1 HHASTV
7 DLLIQG
13 EFGWDPEE
21 FHYALQQWAGPW
33 GSNWYKYLLTVPF
46 IPVIHFFGLNDTGSL
61 FALEWWMH
69 FPDEGAGGK
78 CNKEFWSKWVPR
90 RIKHNAFVL
99 ALWTCVWM
107 LGTYPLGRPLSE
119 GWRFMF
125 TVSFF
130 ARVGYSAA
138 WMFITNF
145 THLR

>member
-1 HHASTV
+1 MVWAEGQRCALVITRSPKSR
-7 DLLIQG
+7 LLSA
-13 EFGWDPEE
+13 ELPKPET
-21 FHYALQQWAGPW
+21 LR
-33 GSNWYKYLLTVPF
+33 
-46 IPVIHFFGLNDTGSL
+46 
-61 FALEWWMH
+61 
-69 FPDEGAGGK
+69 
-78 CNKEFWSKWVPR
+78 FWSKWVPR

-138 WMFITNF
+138 WMFITNPG
-145 THLR
+145 